1 MILRNFRHEARDDYL
16 EAILLITQAKGHCRS
31 IHIAEELEVS
41 KPSVSVA
48 VGKLAEEGLVTLDE
62 DKLIHLTEAG
72 RALAEE
78 TYAKHTY
85 LRAFLIGLGVE
96 EETAEKEAC
105 AMEHALSADSFRR
118 LKERYPNPS
127 RRQHLLF

>member
-48 VGKLAEEGLVTLDE
+48 VSKLVEDGLVTLDE

-72 RALAEE
+72 RTLAEE
-78 TYAKHTY
+78 TYAKHSY
-85 LRAFLIGLGVE
+85 FKNFLMSVGVE
-96 EETAEKEAC
+96 EEIAEREAC
-105 AMEHALSADSFRR
+105 GLEHALSAESFRR
-118 LKERYPNPS
+118 IRERWPNP
-127 RRQHLLF
+127 

>member
-48 VGKLAEEGLVTLDE
+48 VSKLAEEGLVTIDE

-78 TYAKHTY
+78 TYAKHSY
-85 LRAFLIGLGVE
+85 FKDFLMSVGVE
-96 EETAEKEAC
+96 EETAEREAC
-105 AMEHALSADSFRR
+105 GLEHALSAESFRR
-118 LKERYPNPS
+118 IRERYPNP
-127 RRQHLLF
+127 